1 MGTFQCQTCP
11 GDWGRTRSSPSCFWQ
26 WHSKPS
32 FRLDVCALAMPLLPD
47 VPHICILRPL
57 SLCNPQPLFTR
68 LSSLPCAHTPRSSL
82 SSIAVCHLETDV
94 PAVARLPRLQKA
106 PPFARCCDPPAVWDA
121 LPPNARCSATPSQS
135 HAVADLPP
143 VVRFHTLVHCL
154 VPVTLDGCP
163 AAAAEA
169 VLPAPSPA

>member
-94 PAVARLPRLQKA
+94 PAVARLPRLQKT
-106 PPFARCCDPPAVWDA
+106 PPFARRCDTPAVWDA
-121 LPPNARCSATPSQS
+121 LPPNARCSATP
-135 HAVADLPP
+135 LPVSRCCGSATCCP
-143 VVRFHTLVHCL
+143 FPHPCTLPRACHS
-154 VPVTLDGCP
+154 GR
-163 AAAAEA
+163 
-169 VLPAPSPA
+169 LPGSCS